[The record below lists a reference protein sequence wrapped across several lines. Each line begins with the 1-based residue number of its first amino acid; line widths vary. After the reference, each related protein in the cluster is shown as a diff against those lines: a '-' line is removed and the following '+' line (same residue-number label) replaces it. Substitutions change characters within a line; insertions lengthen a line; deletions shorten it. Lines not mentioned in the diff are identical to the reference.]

1 MRWIFLWSLFIV
13 SCANG
18 ETKEVDVVSIEITDK
33 LGQDSTLYFL
43 DKIDNGK
50 ATLEE
55 LDRARPYFIQSDS
68 LIKTE
73 AKYLMQAGLVL
84 MSGDNG
90 PLYGLNYLIFLTKKF
105 PMHKFAPEALMQLAL
120 YFDTTLGDKEQSTA
134 FLKSLMDRYP
144 KHELV
149 PSAKSLLELNQSS
162 EQQELETVKTWLNNQ

>member
-1 MRWIFLWSLFIV
+1 MRLFFLLSLFVV
-13 SCANG
+13 SCTG
-18 ETKEVDVVSIEITDK
+18 VESKEVDVSSTEIIAVVV
-33 LGQDSTLYFL
+33 QDSALYFL
-43 DKIDNGK
+43 AKIDKGT

-68 LIKTE
+68 LIKTQ

-84 MSGDNG
+84 ISGDNG

-120 YFDTTLGDKEQSTA
+120 YFDTTLGDRERSTA
-134 FLKSLMDRYP
+134 FLESLIDRYP

-149 PSAKSLLELNQSS
+149 PSAKSLLELNHSS
-162 EQQELETVKTWLNNQ
+162 AQQELETVRTWLNNQ